1 MSDGTTS
8 GPPEAGDSLG
18 PYRLETAVGAGGIAE
33 VWRARGPR
41 GPEDYVA
48 VKVLLHDRVVPEEIE
63 RLRREFE
70 TLQRFDHPNIVRV
83 LEQGVSDGYPWFAM
97 EYVEGIDL
105 QALLDAWK
113 EAPPRDRTARAAA
126 ILEDLCEALEVVHE
140 AGVVHRDLKPS
151 NVLVDTDGTARL
163 TDFGGIKAPDAFE
176 TQLTVAGR
184 LVGTVAF
191 MAPEQITG
199 DPVDARTDLYALGA
213 VLYALL
219 TGRLPVEAETIQEFL
234 TRHLT
239 ETPSAPAQ
247 LAPGVPPRM
256 SRICER
262 LLRKDPDQ
270 RFASARQVLDA
281 LHAKGADGPTL
292 RGRQRALEALEQALS
307 EAAAGQGG
315 ALAIEGAEG
324 SGRTALLAEV
334 TVRARENSLA
344 CATLSPTE
352 LALPI
357 PPPPLLLVDDL
368 HTARP
373 VAIRSL
379 TALLAESSGTL
390 LIWTADPSRA
400 RRDAATALN
409 TLRAVSESLPL
420 PPLPLEEIAAW
431 LREQGLPPAHAAA
444 LSRRLHA
451 ACGGAPGA
459 THEQLDALVDA
470 GWLSRDDA
478 GQLTVLAAPRALR
491 KEPMPMPRRR
501 RAAVRAA
508 LSRLPRAAVV
518 VAERLAVLDEAVT
531 TDLLEKLAP
540 GAAAHLEALADAELL
555 QRREEGLHQVVDLP
569 GAQIRALLYEGIPA
583 ERRAEMHRET
593 GRALAERRRR
603 RRGAA
608 RVAGR
613 HLLLG
618 GSVSEAWP
626 LLLEAAER
634 SARRERWAEVLPV
647 VEAALAAAEAASA
660 VIEPARFKAMT
671 CALMGL
677 KGQALLASDRP
688 REAAAALTEAR
699 GMTTE
704 PVSTLD
710 ASLGRALL
718 AIGTPEAAIPLLR
731 AALEGATEDETA
743 SIRLELARAYA
754 GAGDPRVG
762 AAWSSALEG
771 ATGPARGRVLL
782 GRGTWRLELGALST
796 ATKDLLAAQQALG
809 EAKTPDS
816 RALSECQ
823 LQQARLALAAGRLK
837 EAFTLA
843 SEAEIL
849 ARDTD
854 DLPRTARSGAIKA
867 RALAALGRSDDA
879 RAAAG
884 SAAALGKAL
893 GGALPSEV
901 AGMGPLGS
909 LPADP
914 DATTAAIDRIPLLL
928 AAVRQRRNT
937 MLLAQ
942 AEASMPEGAEGLAL
956 EIALTAGRAG
966 IAGAMAR
973 LMLERLDGDLA
984 DSFRSRPDIAEVLA

>member
-1 MSDGTTS
+1 MSPPSPDT
-8 GPPEAGDSLG
+8 GPPQAGDTLG
-18 PYRLETAVGAGGIAE
+18 PYRLETRVGAGGIAE
-33 VWRARGPR
+33 VWRASGPD
-41 GPEDYVA
+41 GPAA
-48 VKVLLHDRVVPEEIE
+48 VKVLLHDRVVPEEVE

-70 TLQRFDHPNIVRV
+70 TLRLFEHPNIVRV
-83 LEQGVSDGYPWFAM
+83 LEQGVERGYPWLAM
-97 EYVEGIDL
+97 EYIEGVDL
-105 QALLDAWK
+105 QALLDVWK
-113 EAPPRDRTARAAA
+113 QSPPRDRTARARA
-126 ILEDLCEALEVVHE
+126 ILEDLCEALETIHAV
-140 AGVVHRDLKPS
+140 GVVHRDLKPS

-163 TDFGGIKAPDAFE
+163 TDFGGISAPDAFD
-176 TQLTVAGR
+176 TQLTVAGK

-239 ETPSAPAQ
+239 ETPAAAAHI
-247 LAPGVPPRM
+247 APGVPPSM
-256 SRICER
+256 SRVCER

-281 LHAKGADGPTL
+281 LHDRGPERPTL
-292 RGRQRALEALEQALS
+292 RGRQRALEALDRGLS

-324 SGRTALLAEV
+324 CGRTALLEEA
-334 TVRARENSLA
+334 TSRALENTLD
-344 CATLSPTE
+344 CVTLSPTE

-357 PPPPLLLVDDL
+357 PPPPLLVVDDL

-373 VAIRSL
+373 AAIRAL
-379 TALLAESSGTL
+379 TSMLSDSGSTL

-400 RRDAATALN
+400 RRDSATALN

-420 PPLPLEEIAAW
+420 PPLPLEEVGAW
-431 LREQGLPPAHAAA
+431 LQERGLPPASSSA

-451 ACGGAPGA
+451 ACGGVPGA
-459 THEQLDALVDA
+459 TREQVDALIDA
-470 GWLSRDDA
+470 GWLALSEDGA
-478 GQLTVLAAPRALR
+478 LSVLTSPRALR
-491 KEPMPMPRRR
+491 KEPMPLPRRK
-501 RAAVRAA
+501 RAATLAA
-508 LSRLPRAAVV
+508 LARLPSEAIDVV
-518 VAERLAVLDEAVT
+518 ERLAVLDEAVT

-540 GAAAHLEALADAELL
+540 GATLHLDVLHEAELL

-569 GAQIRALLYEGIPA
+569 GAQIRALLYERIPA

-593 GRALAERRRR
+593 GRALAEKRRR

-618 GSVSEAWP
+618 GSVREAWP

-634 SARRERWAEVLPV
+634 AARRERWAEVLPV
-647 VEAALAAAEAASA
+647 TEAALAAAEAAEA
-660 VIEPARFKAMT
+660 VIEPARFKEMT
-671 CALMGL
+671 CTLLGL
-677 KGQALLASDRP
+677 KGQALLASDQA
-688 REAAAALTEAR
+688 REAVSALTEAR
-699 GMTTE
+699 GLTTS

-718 AIGTPEAAIPLLR
+718 LIRRPEAAIPLLR
-731 AALEGATEDETA
+731 SALEGCTADEA
-743 SIRLELARAYA
+743 PGIRLELARSYA

-762 AAWSSALEG
+762 AAWAKALEG
-771 ATGPARGRVLL
+771 AEGPARGRVLL
-782 GRGTWRLELGALST
+782 GRGAWRLELGALS
-796 ATKDLLAAQQALG
+796 AARKDLLAAEKSLG
-809 EAKTPDS
+809 ETKPPDL

-837 EAFTLA
+837 EALSLA

-849 ARDTD
+849 ARETD
-854 DLPRTARSGAIKA
+854 DLPRTARTGAIKA
-867 RALAALGRSDDA
+867 RALAALGRADEA
-879 RAAAG
+879 RSAAG

-914 DATTAAIDRIPLLL
+914 DATTSAIDRIPLLL

-956 EIALTAGRAG
+956 EIALTAGRDG
-966 IAGAMAR
+966 IAGAMAQ
-973 LMLERLDGDLA
+973 LLLERLDGELA
-984 DSFRSRPDIAEVLA
+984 QSFRDRPDIAAVLR